1 MATPTVRFGP
11 HFRCHSGMVRRTR
24 PQMCDAHRGISR
36 FPDVHRTSE
45 VRALRAPERRV
56 ENQSSQPPLPPFK
69 TLQILKTLALR
80 SEEHTSELQS
90 QSNLVCRL
98 LLEKKKEIQRG
109 LWESRDV
116 APYHSLQR
124 SS

>member
-69 TLQILKTLALR
+69 TLQILKTLALVAGAA
-80 SEEHTSELQS
+80 EVELLDVLVVAQLIGAAVEHHL
-90 QSNLVCRL
+90 
-98 LLEKKKEIQRG
+98 
-109 LWESRDV
+109 
-116 APYHSLQR
+116 
-124 SS
+124 